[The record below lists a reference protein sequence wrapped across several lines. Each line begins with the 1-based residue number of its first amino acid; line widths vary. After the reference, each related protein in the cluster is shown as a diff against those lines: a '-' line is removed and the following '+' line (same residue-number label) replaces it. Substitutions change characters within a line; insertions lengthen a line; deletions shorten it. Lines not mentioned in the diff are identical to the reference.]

1 MNNTA
6 KFDKQW
12 HGVSI
17 VDIIIYTVLSSI
29 FNFII
34 FYFQSEL
41 VIDSIKWNFL
51 IISTLL
57 WIIGCV
63 VTRISYLYANNK

>member
-1 MNNTA
+1 MNNTE